1 MNTLITGASS
11 GIGEALARECARRG
25 DALFICG
32 RDKGRLE
39 AVADACRELGAES
52 VSARVVD
59 TTDTEGIRAWIR
71 ESDESAPLAR
81 VFANAGVA
89 TGEENEENVRRTFAI
104 NVGGTVNTV
113 LPAIEAMRAHGAGQ
127 IVITASIAGYGPLR
141 SCPSYSA
148 TKSCLKTWG
157 LSLRGFLKKENIKV
171 SVICPGFIR
180 SRLTDK
186 NTCPM
191 PFFMEAD
198 RAAKIILRR
207 ADRDIGLIAFP
218 WPMRLATWGL
228 SILPNRLN
236 EFINRFVPDKVA
248 AGNPKV
254 L

>member
-11 GIGEALARECARRG
+11 GIGEALARECASRG
-25 DALFICG
+25 DTLHLCG
-32 RDKGRLE
+32 RDKARLE
-39 AVADACRELGAES
+39 AVAEACRGLGAQA
-52 VSARVVD
+52 VFACVVD
-59 TTDTEGIRAWIR
+59 TTDEEAVRTWIR
-71 ESDESAPLAR
+71 ESDSATPLSR

-89 TGEENEENVRRTFAI
+89 TGAETEENVRRTFAI

-113 LPAIEAMRAHGAGQ
+113 LPAIDAMRAHGAGQ

-157 LSLRGFLKKENIKV
+157 LSLRGFLKKENIRV

-198 RAAKIILRR
+198 KAAKVILRR

-218 WPMRLATWGL
+218 WPMRLATWAL

-236 EFINRFVPDKVA
+236 EFINRFVPDKVS
-248 AGNPKV
+248 AGHPKV

>member
-1 MNTLITGASS
+1 M
-11 GIGEALARECARRG
+11 
-25 DALFICG
+25 
-32 RDKGRLE
+32 
-39 AVADACRELGAES
+39 V
-52 VSARVVD
+52 
-59 TTDTEGIRAWIR
+59 
-71 ESDESAPLAR
+71 P
-81 VFANAGVA
+81 A
-89 TGEENEENVRRTFAI
+89 TG
-104 NVGGTVNTV
+104 
-113 LPAIEAMRAHGAGQ
+113 
-127 IVITASIAGYGPLR
+127 IAGYGPLR